1 MCDPVPTGADESGF
15 IPHAMQDAPTPTAN
29 TPVPG
34 PPLEPGLARPAT
46 IADVAV
52 GAGVSMATVSR
63 ALRGLP
69 NVAPA
74 TRQKVQQEAQR
85 LSYRP
90 DPHASRL
97 AAGRTH
103 SVGMAVPEL
112 GRWYFSQVVSGARD
126 TLNAHGYDLL
136 LFGVGNGEERRRFVR
151 EWGVL
156 GKRVDGLLLVD
167 LRLDTDEL
175 ADVNAAGMHVVSVG
189 DSYDELPSVTV
200 DNRSAAATAVR
211 HLVALGHRHIALIG
225 EDDHQRH
232 FSVPQFRRCGWI
244 DALAEAGIAPRP
256 ELEIP
261 GNFTVAGGYRAM
273 TQLLGCS
280 PPPTAVFA
288 MSDEMAMGAIK
299 AVRDH
304 GLDVPGDVSVV
315 GFDDHDLAHIMDLTT
330 VRQPVIDSGARAATL
345 LIEAIGGQHGSP
357 HDVRPTELIV
367 RASTG
372 PSRTDTE

>member
-1 MCDPVPTGADESGF
+1 ME
-15 IPHAMQDAPTPTAN
+15 DAPTPT
-29 TPVPG
+29 THISVPERPV
-34 PPLEPGLARPAT
+34 GLVSTRPAT

-69 NVAPA
+69 NVAPS
-74 TRQKVQQEAQR
+74 TRERVHLEAER

-126 TLNAHGYDLL
+126 TLYAHGSDLL
-136 LFGVGNGEERRRFVR
+136 LFGVGRGDERRRGGR

-156 GKRVDGLLLVD
+156 GQRVDGLLLVD

-175 ADVNAAGMHVVSVG
+175 IDVNAAGMHVVSVG
-189 DSYDELPSVTV
+189 DAYEELPSVTV
-200 DNRSAAATAVR
+200 DNRTAAATAVR
-211 HLVALGHRHIALIG
+211 HLLSLGHRHIALIG

-256 ELEIP
+256 ELEVP

-273 TQLLGCS
+273 TRLLCCF

-330 VRQPVIDSGARAATL
+330 IRQPVIDSGARAATL
-345 LIEAIGGQHGSP
+345 LIAAIGGQPGSL
-357 HDVRPTELIV
+357 HDIRPTELIV
-367 RASTG
+367 RSSTAPVERT
-372 PSRTDTE
+372 PSDA